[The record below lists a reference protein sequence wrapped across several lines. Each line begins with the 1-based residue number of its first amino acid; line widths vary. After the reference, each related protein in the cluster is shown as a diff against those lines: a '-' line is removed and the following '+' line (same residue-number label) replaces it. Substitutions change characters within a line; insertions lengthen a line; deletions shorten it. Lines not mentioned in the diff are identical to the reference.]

1 MTPAG
6 HYTHLEIHSQPEAW
20 EAALAAIAKQAG
32 ALTSFLHANRFDAI
46 VLAGCGS
53 TYYLALSA
61 AAALQAMLSLPAR
74 GVPASEVWLN
84 PQTAY
89 LPTQRTLLIAL
100 SRSGETTET
109 LRACEAFRAHGQG
122 EALTLSCYPGRA
134 LTEAGTY
141 NLVLPSGQEDSIAQT
156 RAFSTLYLGTLA
168 VGALWSGRT
177 DVLDDLGRLPAV
189 ARSLLGRCSETTQAL
204 GRDGRLDRFYF
215 LGSGARYGL
224 AAELSLKMKE
234 MSLSHS
240 EPFHCLEFR
249 HGPKSMVTPNT
260 LIVGLLSETHR
271 AREQAVL
278 EDMQAMGAQV
288 LTLGE
293 RDCAVSFDSGI
304 TEPARNLLYLPVGQ
318 RLAFER
324 SLFNGLNPDRPHN
337 LEAVVTLK

>member
-1 MTPAG
+1 
-6 HYTHLEIHSQPEAW
+6 
-20 EAALAAIAKQAG
+20 
-32 ALTSFLHANRFDAI
+32 
-46 VLAGCGS
+46 
-53 TYYLALSA
+53 
-61 AAALQAMLSLPAR
+61 
-74 GVPASEVWLN
+74 
-84 PQTAY
+84 
-89 LPTQRTLLIAL
+89 
-100 SRSGETTET
+100 
-109 LRACEAFRAHGQG
+109 
-122 EALTLSCYPGRA
+122 
-134 LTEAGTY
+134 
-141 NLVLPSGQEDSIAQT
+141 
-156 RAFSTLYLGTLA
+156 
-168 VGALWSGRT
+168 
-177 DVLDDLGRLPAV
+177 
-189 ARSLLGRCSETTQAL
+189 L

-337 LEAVVTLK
+337 LEAVVTLT